1 VTVSDTAA
9 TANDPLKIDIWSDVQ
24 CPWCYIGKRR
34 FEAAV
39 ETSGV
44 AVDIEYHS
52 FELAPDTPVEYDG
65 TPMQFLSVSKGLPLP
80 QIEEMLTRVTDIAT
94 SLGLDYDYEH
104 IHQTNTVKAHELLH
118 YAKAHG
124 RQLEMKERLLEAYF
138 VKTEHIGRIDDLA
151 DIAASIGFDRADVVK
166 ALDSREYLPAVKAD
180 MELAM
185 QYGIQGVPFF
195 VIDGKYGVSGAQES
209 ETFANVL
216 SQALTERD
224 A

>member
-1 VTVSDTAA
+1 MNENAA
-9 TANDPLKIDIWSDVQ
+9 AANTPVKVDIWSDVQ

-52 FELAPDTPVEYDG
+52 FELAPDTPVEYEG
-65 TPMQFLSVSKGLPLP
+65 TPTQYLSERKGLPVP
-80 QIEEMLTRVTDIAT
+80 QVEEMLTRVTDIAT
-94 SLGLDYDYEH
+94 GLGLDYDYEH

-118 YAKAHG
+118 YAKAQG
-124 RQLEMKERLLEAYF
+124 RQLEMKERLLDAYF
-138 VKTEHIGRIDDLA
+138 VKTEHVGRIADLA
-151 DIAASIGFDRADVVK
+151 DIAASIGFDRDEVVSV
-166 ALDSREYLPAVKAD
+166 LESSEYLPAVKAD
-180 MELAM
+180 MEVAT

-216 SQALTERD
+216 TQVITERD